1 MPFSHLAAVVSS
13 LLASVQFEV
22 LLPSFLAQPTFPK
35 TCLLRVT
42 IVAAGAVAA
51 GWILWRRRQSE
62 RGLAAQPTTDTG
74 KPVLVLFYSGGLN
87 AQSGRGMLNAFSE
100 AATAGGWTEQL
111 VLDHM
116 TEPCPSW
123 QTYVA
128 HLKAQCDA
136 AHAGC
141 SVAIVAHSH
150 GCVAAYAL
158 AAALGPRVR
167 LLCVA
172 CRRPPD
178 QGLLDEVLGVSSG
191 KYLKQVDNPTL
202 FRLFDEA
209 WPNPYLA
216 KYAAQK
222 ESEWPEKVKAP
233 NLAGCGQGGWCARD
247 VWAPN
252 LAHHVHAA
260 CESSESGR
268 CSSWLR

>member
-1 MPFSHLAAVVSS
+1 M
-13 LLASVQFEV
+13 
-22 LLPSFLAQPTFPK
+22 
-35 TCLLRVT
+35 LRVT
-42 IVAAGAVAA
+42 IVAAGAVAT

-116 TEPCPSW
+116 TEPCASW

-222 ESEWPEKVKAP
+222 ESEWPEKV
-233 NLAGCGQGGWCARD
+233 
-247 VWAPN
+247 
-252 LAHHVHAA
+252 
-260 CESSESGR
+260 
-268 CSSWLR
+268 